1 MVTYTVYL
9 DTAKQATSNLRTT
22 VTANSMS
29 VTWDAPSDKEVTGYT
44 VGLLNINET
53 KQTMSNPNIT
63 KATFSGLEAGT
74 RYTVV
79 VVTLVG
85 NTENHTIKNTFYTSK
100 SG

>member
-9 DTAKQATSNLRTT
+9 DTAKQATSNLRAT

-29 VTWDAPSDKEVTGYT
+29 VTWDAPSGEEVTGYT
-44 VGLLNINET
+44 VELLNINGT
-53 KQTMSNPNIT
+53 KQTMSNPNIR
-63 KATFSGLEAGT
+63 KATFTGLEAGT

-79 VVTLVG
+79 VVTLGG
-85 NTENHTIKNTFYTSK
+85 NTENYTLKNTFYTSK